1 MVTEGSCKGSY
12 PGWRAAIMEACFTRL
27 FRPMRVLFQKLW
39 VLIPSCMNTAHIFN
53 DLSQYSSSSPLSDR
67 GSS

>member
-12 PGWRAAIMEACFTRL
+12 SGWRAAIVEACCTRL

-39 VLIPSCMNTAHIFN
+39 VPDPIVRAY
-53 DLSQYSSSSPLSDR
+53 YSYFQ
-67 GSS
+67 